1 MAGGGGK
8 VLRLRPPQRS
18 GPSAVGELPALFA
31 EAVRFSSEFQRPPAG
46 VLHCVADPS
55 GEHPATRVALM
66 KAYGRAGQ
74 PEEALRLLRQTRE
87 APPPSTFRRRR
98 WAVLCYNTAL
108 NAVVEKGGGPLEVA
122 AVLDQ
127 MQSAGLAMDA
137 STHNILLKVSPSS
150 RSFAR
155 RVFDSM
161 SSSGCRPDETTYSTL
176 IARLSRAGRI
186 DEAYRVLDQML
197 RVGCHPNAYSYT
209 PILQAL
215 CARGRMEEASA
226 LMKVMEESGC
236 PPSTVAHNILIGGF
250 CRRRDFSAVEKML
263 AECAVAGW
271 RPSVV
276 SYNTFMDG
284 LCKAGRAEEAFKQ
297 LGAMAAN
304 GLCPSAVTINIL
316 LCCLC
321 RDSNPHEA
329 KRLLEASSQLGW
341 EVTAVNYNTV
351 MSAFC
356 EIREWAAVAELLVA
370 MVKKGVAPDAR
381 TCNIVIYSLCRGG
394 KLRKARRIM
403 ENGGFTPNAV
413 TYNTLIDGFLAVGA
427 AADADELLRRMLEE
441 NIEHDLVTYTIR
453 IEHLCRERRS
463 ADARHLFGDLKRH
476 LSADLVVYSALIGG
490 LVRNGDLS
498 AGRMLLKEMLNQ
510 GLSPDVPTFDK
521 LIRAHCRSG
530 LCRTGD
536 ICNVVGEML
545 EKIRLQLA

>member
-1 MAGGGGK
+1 M
-8 VLRLRPPQRS
+8 
-18 GPSAVGELPALFA
+18 GEPNDGRRRRQGA
-31 EAVRFSSEFQRPPAG
+31 PPAAAAAERAFRRRRTTRPVRGGRQVLFRVPAPPRRRPSLRRRSFRRASGDAGRPHEG
-46 VLHCVADPS
+46 VRQS
-55 GEHPATRVALM
+55 
-66 KAYGRAGQ
+66 GQ

-197 RVGCHPNAYSYT
+197 R
-209 PILQAL
+209 
-215 CARGRMEEASA
+215 EASA
-226 LMKVMEESGC
+226 LMKVMEKSGC

-250 CRRRDFSAVEKML
+250 CRRRDFSAVETML

-356 EIREWAAVAELLVA
+356 EIREWAAVVELLVA
-370 MVKKGVAPDAR
+370 MVKKGVVPDAR
-381 TCNIVIYSLCRGG
+381 TCNI
-394 KLRKARRIM
+394 LRKARRIM

-521 LIRAHCRSG
+521 LIRAHCISG